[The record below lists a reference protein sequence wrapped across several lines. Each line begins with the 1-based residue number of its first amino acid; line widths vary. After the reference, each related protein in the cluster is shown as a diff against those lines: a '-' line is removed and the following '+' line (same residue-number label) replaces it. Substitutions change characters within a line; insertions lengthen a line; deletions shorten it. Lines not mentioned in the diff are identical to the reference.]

1 MGAKL
6 KSHAI
11 YIALLLIAVGQLHA
25 ETTWEQVQR
34 NGVLNICIDI
44 DNLPYSSADA
54 KLPGIDVE
62 VVQRLAEGLGV
73 ELKFH
78 WLNTLR
84 DSPLADMVRKHCDCV
99 IGVPIDTRA
108 MEETMQI
115 GKRVD
120 FSKPYLGTG
129 YVLVERK
136 HEKTHR
142 IKSLAEVKA
151 ETLGVEAGSIAGY
164 VLKQRGYD
172 RRVYRSQIAT
182 LNAVQKG
189 QVAYGMLWANAG
201 WLIEKGPPN
210 RKDDA
215 EHTAPVY
222 ANLKLVEGY
231 TPEPG
236 FRWNV
241 AIAVRKEE
249 PDLLNAINA
258 VIAEKLTGEQ
268 IRKICDKYHLP
279 YYPPFKPTEKDRVK

>member
-1 MGAKL
+1 MRTKL
-6 KSHAI
+6 KFHAI
-11 YIALLLIAVGQLHA
+11 YIVLLIAIGQLHA
-25 ETTWEQVQR
+25 ETTWEQVQQK
-34 NGVLNICIDI
+34 GVLNICIDI

-62 VVQRLAEGLGV
+62 VAQRLAEGLGV
-73 ELKFH
+73 ELEFH

-84 DSPLADMVRKHCDCV
+84 DSPLADMIRKHCDCV
-99 IGVPIDTRA
+99 IGIPIDARA

-136 HEKTHR
+136 HEKTNQ

-151 ETLGVEAGSIAGY
+151 ETLGAEAGSIAAD
-164 VLKQRGYD
+164 VLKQRGYN

-182 LNAVQKG
+182 LNGVQKG
-189 QVAYGMLWANAG
+189 QVTYGMLWANAG

-210 RKDDA
+210 RRDDT
-215 EHTAPVY
+215 EQSAPVY
-222 ANLKLVEGY
+222 ANLRLVEGY

-236 FRWNV
+236 FSWNV
-241 AIAVRKEE
+241 AIAVRKGDL
-249 PDLLNAINA
+249 DLLNAINV
-258 VIAEKLTGEQ
+258 VIDEKLTGEQ
-268 IRKICDKYHLP
+268 IQKICDKYHLP
-279 YYPPFKPTEKDRVK
+279 YYPPFKQAEK

>member
-1 MGAKL
+1 MGTKL
-6 KSHAI
+6 KFHVI

-34 NGVLNICIDI
+34 NGILNICIDI
-44 DNLPYSSADA
+44 DNLPYSSSDT
-54 KLPGIDVE
+54 KTPGIDVE
-62 VVQRLAEGLGV
+62 VAQRLAEGLGV
-73 ELKFH
+73 KLEFH

-99 IGVPIDTRA
+99 VGIPIDARA

-136 HEKTHR
+136 REKTNQ

-151 ETLGVEAGSIAGY
+151 ETLGAEAGSIAAD
-164 VLKQRGYD
+164 VLKQRGYS

-182 LNAVQKG
+182 LNGVQKG
-189 QVAYGMLWANAG
+189 QVTYGMLWANAG

-241 AIAVRKEE
+241 AIAVRKGDL
-249 PDLLNAINA
+249 DLLNAINA
-258 VIAEKLTGEQ
+258 IIAEKLTDEQ
-268 IRKICDKYHLP
+268 VRKICGKYHLP
-279 YYPPFKPTEKDRVK
+279 YYPPFKQAKK